1 MSTSSPAPAAPVKRI
16 DRYILAV
23 TFGPLIACIAI
34 AVSSLLLERLVRLL
48 DLLVNKGSP
57 LSLVFEML
65 VNLVPHYLGLALP
78 AAYFI
83 GVMLA
88 ISRLSTSSELD
99 AMQSVGMGLPRLLAP
114 IIALGVLLM
123 ITVTL
128 LMGFLQPYTRYVY
141 RALVYEA
148 TNMAWQ
154 GSIDAGT
161 FFSGFDNLTIFV
173 EKRTMG
179 GQGLEGLFIV
189 RTFDD
194 RVETTTAARGTI
206 ERTADLTFM
215 VLRVENG
222 RRLVSYK
229 NGSTP
234 QAAAFDRLD
243 FSLRLPEGVG
253 PFRARGDDERELT
266 YFELM
271 QAMRDPPPN
280 FNANAL
286 RGEFHARS
294 VRIVTLL
301 VLPFLAMPL
310 GLASRRRSA
319 GAGIT
324 MGLILLLLYHNV
336 LQFGE
341 TTVDAGGSPYLF
353 LWLPFGIFTLVSF
366 WLFFAASRFVGYMP
380 LDATLGALDAVGARL
395 RGLVRRRLEPA

>member
-1 MSTSSPAPAAPVKRI
+1 MASAPLNAPVKRI

-99 AMQSVGMGLPRLLAP
+99 AMQAVGMGLPRLLAP
-114 IIALGVLLM
+114 IIGLGIVLM
-123 ITVTL
+123 IAVTI
-128 LMGFLQPYTRYVY
+128 LMGFLQPYTRYIY

-154 GSIDAGT
+154 GSIDTGT

-173 EKRTMG
+173 EKRTRG

-189 RTFDD
+189 QTYDD
-194 RVETTTAARGTI
+194 RIETTTAARGTI
-206 ERTADLTFM
+206 ERTADLSFM
-215 VLRVENG
+215 ILRVENG
-222 RRLVSYK
+222 RRLVSFRD
-229 NGSTP
+229 GGAP

-243 FSLRLPEGVG
+243 FSLRLPDGVG

-266 YFELM
+266 YFELLR
-271 QAMRDPPPN
+271 ALENPPPN
-280 FNANAL
+280 FNPNAL
-286 RGEFHARS
+286 AGEFHARS

-353 LWLPFGIFTLVSF
+353 LWTPFFVFSALAF
-366 WLFFAASRFVGYMP
+366 WLFFAASRVVGYLP
-380 LDATLGALDAVGARL
+380 LDATLGMIDSLGTRL
-395 RGLVRRRLEPA
+395 RSLVRRRLETA

>member
-1 MSTSSPAPAAPVKRI
+1 MASAPVSAPVKRI

-114 IIALGVLLM
+114 IIGLGVVLM
-123 ITVTL
+123 ITVTI
-128 LMGFLQPYTRYVY
+128 LMGFLQPYTRYIY

-154 GSIDAGT
+154 GSIDTGT

-173 EKRTMG
+173 EKRTRG

-189 RTFDD
+189 QTYDD

-215 VLRVENG
+215 ILRVENG
-222 RRLVSYK
+222 RRLVSFRD
-229 NGSTP
+229 GGTP
-234 QAAAFDRLD
+234 QAASFDRLD
-243 FSLRLPEGVG
+243 FSLSLPDGVG

-266 YFELM
+266 YLELVR
-271 QAMRDPPPN
+271 AIENPPPN
-280 FNANAL
+280 FNPNAVA
-286 RGEFHARS
+286 GEFHART
-294 VRIVTLL
+294 VRVLTLL

-324 MGLILLLLYHNV
+324 MGLIILLLYHNT

-341 TTVDAGGSPYLF
+341 TTVDAGGSPLLL
-353 LWLPFGIFTLVSF
+353 LWTPFFVFSALAF
-366 WLFFAASRFVGYMP
+366 WLFFAASRVVGYLP
-380 LDATLGALDAVGARL
+380 LDATLGLLDSIGVRARSL
-395 RGLVRRRLEPA
+395 LRRRLETA

>member
-1 MSTSSPAPAAPVKRI
+1 MAASSASAPVKRI

-114 IIALGVLLM
+114 IIGLGIVLM
-123 ITVTL
+123 IAVTI
-128 LMGFLQPYTRYVY
+128 LMGFLQPYTRYIY

-154 GSIDAGT
+154 GSIDTGT

-173 EKRTMG
+173 EKRTRG

-189 RTFDD
+189 QTYDD

-215 VLRVENG
+215 ILRVENG
-222 RRLVSYK
+222 RRLVSFK
-229 NGSTP
+229 DGSTP

-243 FSLRLPEGVG
+243 FSLRLPDGVG

-271 QAMRDPPPN
+271 QAMRELPPN
-280 FNANAL
+280 FNANAVA
-286 RGEFHARS
+286 GEFHARS
-294 VRIVTLL
+294 VRVLTLL

-324 MGLILLLLYHNV
+324 MGLIILLLYHNM

-341 TTVDAGGSPYLF
+341 TTVDAGGSPLLL
-353 LWLPFGIFTLVSF
+353 LWTPFFVFSALAF
-366 WLFFAASRFVGYMP
+366 WLFFAASRVVGYLP
-380 LDATLGALDAVGARL
+380 LDATLGAIDSFGVRL
-395 RGLVRRRLEPA
+395 RSLVRRRLETA

>member
-1 MSTSSPAPAAPVKRI
+1 
-16 DRYILAV
+16 
-23 TFGPLIACIAI
+23 
-34 AVSSLLLERLVRLL
+34 VRLL

-99 AMQSVGMGLPRLLAP
+99 AMQAVGLGLPRLLAP
-114 IIALGVLLM
+114 IIALGVGLM
-123 ITVTL
+123 IFVTI
-128 LMGFLQPYTRYVY
+128 LMGFLQPYTRYMY

-154 GSIDAGT
+154 GSIDTGT

-173 EKRTMG
+173 EKRRRA

-189 RTFDD
+189 RTFED

-206 ERTADLTFM
+206 ERTADLSFM

-222 RRLVSYK
+222 RRLVSFRD
-229 NGSTP
+229 GSTP

-253 PFRARGDDERELT
+253 PFRARGDDEREFT
-266 YFELM
+266 YFELL
-271 QAMRDPPPN
+271 Q
-280 FNANAL
+280 AL
-286 RGEFHARS
+286 RETPPTMSPAAIAAEFHART
-294 VRIVTLL
+294 VRILTLA

-319 GAGIT
+319 AAGIS
-324 MGLILLLLYHNV
+324 MGLVLLLLYHNI
-336 LQFGE
+336 LQFSE
-341 TTVDAGGSPYLF
+341 TAVHAGGSPWPLLWGPF
-353 LWLPFGIFTLVSF
+353 LGFAALSF
-366 WLFFAASRFVGYMP
+366 WLFFAASRVVGYLP
-380 LDATLGALDAVGARL
+380 LDTTLGAIDALGSRL
-395 RGLVRRRLEPA
+395 RRLARRRLESV